1 MLSIKVLVKN
11 LDYDSLI
18 KLGLPILRANPP
30 DFDTKKLIN
39 KAIKKSLDMLL
50 KVDESKFM
58 SAVETIPTS
67 IKRYLA
73 IIIISKSHSK
83 IEAFIKSFTESHNL
97 VLEVS
102 NIFIEK
108 EDNSSSDTLLIG
120 CDVIELGYSSFIKKF
135 LPTIHFDDNGNEM
148 NLFLNALFPA
158 LISEYSSI
166 ERIINSIDNIIL
178 EKFIIYLINQ
188 NKEKILQLLTAGI
201 NEKGI
206 SLVVD
211 ALIIKHLNKE

>member
-1 MLSIKVLVKN
+1 MLSIKFVIKN
-11 LDYDSLI
+11 IDYDSLI
-18 KLGLPILRANPP
+18 KWGLPILRVNPP

-58 SAVETIPTS
+58 SVVETIPVS
-67 IKRYLA
+67 IKRNLA

-108 EDNSSSDTLLIG
+108 EEDSNPDTLLIG
-120 CDVIELGYSSFIKKF
+120 CNVIELGYSSFIKKF
-135 LPTIHFDDNGNEM
+135 LPTIHFDDNESEM

-211 ALIIKHLNKE
+211 ALIIEHLNK

>member
-1 MLSIKVLVKN
+1 MLSIKVAVKN
-11 LDYDSLI
+11 IDYDSLI
-18 KLGLPILRANPP
+18 KWGLPILRANPP

-50 KVDESKFM
+50 KVDDSKFM
-58 SAVETIPTS
+58 SVAASIPIS
-67 IKRYLA
+67 IKNSLA
-73 IIIISKSHSK
+73 IKIISKSHQK
-83 IEAFIKSFTESHNL
+83 IEAFIKSFTESQNL
-97 VLEVS
+97 ILEVS
-102 NIFIEK
+102 NIFIEN
-108 EDNSSSDTLLIG
+108 EDNSNPDTLQIG
-120 CDVIELGYSSFIKKF
+120 CEVIELGYSSFIKKF
-135 LPTIHFDDNGNEM
+135 LPTIHFDDNESEM

-211 ALIIKHLNKE
+211 ALIIEHLNKE